1 MELRNRLG
9 REVIMLDKNEIRV
22 ADKPQLAAI
31 NGVAQILPEVDYLQR
46 GR

>member
-22 ADKPQLAAI
+22 ADKPQLAVI
-31 NGVAQILPEVDYLQR
+31 DGVAQILPELDYLQQ
-46 GR
+46 G